1 MTDISPAAPAA
12 KTYTEDDVAALMKEK
27 LAAEA
32 KAASLIDK
40 VAAATASVNEAIA
53 ANEAIRGE
61 LKKSR
66 AQVELLQKELQL
78 MKSKYINKQTD
89 W

>member
-1 MTDISPAAPAA
+1 M
-12 KTYTEDDVAALMKEK
+12 YTEDDVAALMKEK

-40 VAAATASVNEAIA
+40 VQALNVALEKTNAQATDLAKNQTRIA
-53 ANEAIRGE
+53 FLE
-61 LKKSR
+61 
-66 AQVELLQKELQL
+66 KELEL